1 MGRVV
6 VAWRGTGL
14 ALCALLM
21 ATQGGAQGTGAA
33 AKSLTGQAPGKG
45 ALMSREELRICLK
58 DQAGQKSRG
67 EELERRRA
75 EVAAEADVAR
85 RLKDE
90 AQAERDAY
98 QAKANQA
105 QVFKDKAKAH
115 GERVEVYNKRVAEFQ
130 ASPPVGAGAERE
142 RGQLEGEGD
151 ALAKAEAALKAEGAQ
166 LTAQLEQGRTAVN
179 QRIQAQQTAAA
190 AATERSKAFDSEVA
204 AFNTQVDDWRK
215 RCGDRPFREADEKAV
230 RAGL

>member
-1 MGRVV
+1 MGREVMP
-6 VAWRGTGL
+6 WRAMGL
-14 ALCALLM
+14 ALSVLLV
-21 ATQGGAQGTGAA
+21 AVQVAAQGTGAA

-45 ALMSREELRICLK
+45 AMLSRDELRACLK
-58 DQAGQKSRG
+58 EQTAQKSRG
-67 EELERRRA
+67 ELLEKRRA
-75 EVAAEADVAR
+75 EVAGEADAAR

-142 RGQLEGEGD
+142 RGQLEGEGE
-151 ALAKAEAALKAEGAQ
+151 ALAKAETALKAEGAQ
-166 LTAQLEQGRTAVN
+166 LTSQLEQGRTAVN
-179 QRIQAQQTAAA
+179 QRIQAQQAAA
-190 AATERSKAFDSEVA
+190 ASATERSKAFDAEVA
-204 AFNTQVDDWRK
+204 AFNTEVDDWRK
-215 RCGDRPFREADEKAV
+215 RCGDRPYREADEKAV
-230 RAGL
+230 RAGQ